1 MQPSEV
7 VSELTSLLRA
17 RIGDR
22 DLRRRDRTL
31 KGLREVRDPAM
42 LPFFAQLSINPSS
55 QLRAHGLLGLAELEP
70 QRGLDLLAVSRISD
84 QRLQGV
90 IVSEAV
96 AAGLVGDETRSEL
109 TSWASLPKRV
119 RLDLAAACASRSRP
133 FDVNGI
139 QAMLSS
145 TDVFTAVAAAVVL
158 KQVGAAM
165 VASDMAIRTRAA
177 GLAQGDGAPAAELAD
192 FVVDHNLT
200 SAGAALQTAAGSLNP
215 GAAFDA
221 VSAAILLTTPDSP
234 AAVSAA
240 LARLDIAVPL
250 AERTAFAVRL
260 LDVMMRLGKRTPRAV
275 LAEMGSDPDPLIK
288 AIAQVGE
295 AFQSGEGVGAAGAA
309 LARRGNPPTVAWALR
324 CAAERH
330 WQDAGLIRSAVI
342 EGVAKRSPGSAI
354 EPQLAEMATVAAAS
368 LCDDDPR
375 ALDRPLAEALSA
387 ADGPLVRIILE
398 GALRGSNSGCGAL
411 VRQGAFEPRP
421 AGPWPSAEAAALALL
436 VAVRHQ
442 EFTAVPVERIERL
455 TAIARGEMGGSGLSP
470 VVRAQAAWLALRD
483 SGEDRVALT
492 RILSDLPAPS
502 ADTPVPAVPPPSTP
516 EPKPVTKP

>member
-22 DLRRRDRTL
+22 DLRERDRTL

-42 LPFFAQLSINPSS
+42 LPFFAQLSINPSP

-70 QRGLDLLAVSRISD
+70 KRGLDLLAVSRITDS
-84 QRLQGV
+84 RLQGV
-90 IVSEAV
+90 VVSEAV
-96 AAGLVGDETRSEL
+96 AAGLVGDDTRSEL
-109 TSWASLPKRV
+109 TSWASLPIRV
-119 RLDLAAACASRSRP
+119 RLDLAAACAARSRP
-133 FDVNGI
+133 FDVAGI
-139 QAMLSS
+139 QGMLTS
-145 TDVFTAVAAAVVL
+145 TDGFTSVAAAVVL
-158 KQVGAAM
+158 KQAGAAM
-165 VASDMAIRTRAA
+165 IASDMAIRTRAA
-177 GLAQGDGAPAAELAD
+177 GLAQVDGAPAAELAE
-192 FVVDHNLT
+192 FVVEHNLT
-200 SAGAALQTAAGSLNP
+200 SAGPALDTVAVLLKP

-221 VSAAILLTTPDSP
+221 VAAARLLTKPDSA

-240 LARLDIAVPL
+240 ISRLDITVPL
-250 AERTAFAVRL
+250 PERTAFAVRL
-260 LDVMMRLGKRTPRAV
+260 LDVSMRLGKRTPRAV
-275 LAEMGSDPDPLIK
+275 LAEMESDPDPLIK

-295 AFQSGEGVGAAGAA
+295 AFQKDEGVGAAAAA
-309 LARRGNPPTVAWALR
+309 LARRGNLPTVAWALR

-330 WQDAGLIRSAVI
+330 WQDAGLIRVAVI
-342 EGVAKRSPGSAI
+342 QAVAKRTPGSAI
-354 EPQLAEMATVAAAS
+354 EPQLAEMATAAAAS

-398 GALRGSNSGCGAL
+398 GALRGTHDGSGAL
-411 VRQGAFEPRP
+411 VRQGTFEPRP
-421 AGPWPSAEAAALALL
+421 AGPWPSAETASLALL

-455 TAIARGEMGGSGLSP
+455 TAIARGEMGGSGLSS

-492 RILSDLPAPS
+492 RILSDLPTPS
-502 ADTPVPAVPPPSTP
+502 ADTAVPPVAPPSTL